1 LLQRSLNYTKRTLRT
16 GANWPP
22 SGPSIVQSL
31 YNKRFIIKDVG
42 KKSAGG
48 DGTRRN
54 PGANVDKYFH
64 TNGSVTGQIAEI

>member
-22 SGPSIVQSL
+22 LGPSIARSW

-42 KKSAGG
+42 KKNAGG
-48 DGTRRN
+48 DGTQRTA
-54 PGANVDKYFH
+54 GANVDNYFH
-64 TNGSVTGQIAEI
+64 TNGIVTGQIAEI